1 MPVLQTTELNH
12 APGIPLFGIGM
23 LPTLDEVAKLA
34 KLLRHGGRH
43 GGEQIL
49 SATKLD
55 EAFGKAM
62 SPGLPTGWPIDD
74 GETYYHM
81 SLWLHPFKAQSGKL
95 FRIPAMSGHGG
106 TYVKAQSGKLFRIP
120 AMSGH
125 GGTYVIIM
133 PNGITAFR
141 FADGRYNNPGT
152 WDSSDLRKV
161 ADYIRPFGKK
171 SSE

>member
-1 MPVLQTTELNH
+1 MPVLHTTEPGH
-12 APGIPLFGIGM
+12 TPGIPMFGIGM
-23 LPTLDEVAKLA
+23 LPNLDEVAKLV
-34 KLLRHGGRH
+34 KLMRSGGRH
-43 GGEQIL
+43 QGEQIL

-55 EAFGKAM
+55 EAIGKTM
-62 SPGLPTGWPIDD
+62 PTGLPTGWLKDD

-81 SLWLHPFKAQSGKL
+81 SLWLHPYKAQNGCL
-95 FRIPAMSGHGG
+95 
-106 TYVKAQSGKLFRIP
+106 LRIP

-152 WDSSDLRKV
+152 WDSSGLRKV
-161 ADYIRPFGKK
+161 ADYIRPFCKK
-171 SSE
+171 AID